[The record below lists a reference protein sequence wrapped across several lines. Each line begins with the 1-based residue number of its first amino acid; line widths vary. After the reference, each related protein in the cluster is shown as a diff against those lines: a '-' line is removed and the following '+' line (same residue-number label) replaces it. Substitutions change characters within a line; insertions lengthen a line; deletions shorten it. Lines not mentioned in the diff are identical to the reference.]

1 MILSKIRPEDLIF
14 YDEIGNDRTNTHL
27 VLSDYDWMNYT
38 LSTRFVTNEL
48 GNVAVKFEYFGAT
61 FSTMLVEQTRNGI
74 MYRFTYEYPTDIFSK
89 HIIRFMQAHIS
100 HWNEEYAFY
109 GESYVIDFFNEVL
122 EVGKIVENE

>member
-14 YDEIGNDRTNTHL
+14 SYELGDDRTNTHL

-38 LSTRFVTNEL
+38 LSTKFVTNEL
-48 GNVAVKFEYFGAT
+48 GAIRVEFEYFGAT
-61 FSTMLVEQTRNGI
+61 FSTMSVEQTLNGVTDKV
-74 MYRFTYEYPTDIFSK
+74 TYEYPTDIFSK
-89 HIIRFMQAHIS
+89 YIIRFMQAHIS
-100 HWNEEYAFY
+100 NWSEEYAFY